1 MLQMCVTVNDLEY
14 VRRSLSVLGAELHV
28 EAVLEAVE
36 AATGDAGKQ
45 QWRQALY
52 AMLEGAINQLE
63 ARALQVIN
71 RVAAKVSHYHKADNG
86 SNTGYPARSEVFTAV
101 KDIDAVFLNCNTMWT
116 CRKIAIFQG
125 TVLPLKHLYLPTS
138 PWHYNPKY

>member
-1 MLQMCVTVNDLEY
+1 MCTVYSGCIVVMLQMCVTVNDLEY

-28 EAVLEAVE
+28 EIILEAVE

-71 RVAAKVSHYHKADNG
+71 RVAAKV
-86 SNTGYPARSEVFTAV
+86 RAV
-101 KDIDAVFLNCNTMWT
+101 TKQVLVQISWLSC
-116 CRKIAIFQG
+116 KI
-125 TVLPLKHLYLPTS
+125 
-138 PWHYNPKY
+138 